1 MSQATDTRRKAY
13 EKPAVVCSRKLES
26 MASICG
32 SALLDPGS
40 GTCRTDVST
49 CLVLYNP

>member
-1 MSQATDTRRKAY
+1 MTHASERKKKAY
-13 EKPAVVCSRKLES
+13 EKPAVVYTKRLES

-40 GTCRTDVST
+40 GTCRTDPGT